1 MENIIFAVLV
11 LGAIA
16 IVFGLILSVAAKVFE
31 VKVDERLPKIQECLA
46 GANCGGCGYPGC
58 AGCAEAILAG
68 KAPVTACAPAGAEG
82 AAKIAA
88 IMGMEAPSGEKMV
101 AHVICNGGD
110 AAVKNFEY
118 VGIADCVGALKVAG
132 GPTACSFGCL
142 GFGSCVAACQF
153 DALHINDKGVA
164 EVDKA
169 LARLGAPSD
178 SDCEIKFCLN
188 QGEDDAWEE
197 RIEGIIRSEGL
208 YEANKMLRSLDT
220 GDMDW
225 GKLTAAVELTDVK
238 SAANIAAV
246 AEHLGEFAF
255 IPDAKSE
262 SDVGHFLVDNV
273 EEYEMNIEMEEYFDF
288 SGFGEYFAEEHDGQ
302 FVSGGFVYFDSDRTL
317 DEFLEELESEDEG
330 MDMGGM

>member
-153 DALHINDKGVA
+153 DAIHINLTTGLPEVDEDKCTSCGACVKACPKNIIELRKKGPKSRRIFVSCVNKDKGGVAKKACANACIGCGKCAKECPFEAITVENNVAYIDYTKCRLCRKCVAVCPTGAIHELNFPPRKEAAPAVDADKVKPEVAPKPAAPKA
-164 EVDKA
+164 EVLKTET
-169 LARLGAPSD
+169 PKV
-178 SDCEIKFCLN
+178 ETKEETN
-188 QGEDDAWEE
+188 Q
-197 RIEGIIRSEGL
+197 
-208 YEANKMLRSLDT
+208 K
-220 GDMDW
+220 
-225 GKLTAAVELTDVK
+225 
-238 SAANIAAV
+238 
-246 AEHLGEFAF
+246 
-255 IPDAKSE
+255 
-262 SDVGHFLVDNV
+262 
-273 EEYEMNIEMEEYFDF
+273 
-288 SGFGEYFAEEHDGQ
+288 
-302 FVSGGFVYFDSDRTL
+302 
-317 DEFLEELESEDEG
+317 
-330 MDMGGM
+330 

>member
-31 VKVDERLPKIQECLA
+31 VKVDERLPKIQERLA

-164 EVDKA
+164 EVDKEKCTNCGA
-169 LARLGAPSD
+169 CARLCPMGAIDPEDVYSVPGT
-178 SDCEIKFCLN
+178 CIKC
-188 QGEDDAWEE
+188 QACV
-197 RIEGIIRSEGL
+197 R
-208 YEANKMLRSLDT
+208 KCT
-220 GDMDW
+220 
-225 GKLTAAVELTDVK
+225 K
-238 SAANIAAV
+238 
-246 AEHLGEFAF
+246 H
-255 IPDAKSE
+255 AK
-262 SDVGHFLVDNV
+262 
-273 EEYEMNIEMEEYFDF
+273 YFDDP
-288 SGFGEYFAEEHDGQ
+288 A
-302 FVSGGFVYFDSDRTL
+302 
-317 DEFLEELESEDEG
+317 FLSHVAMLEQTFTEPKKNEVFL
-330 MDMGGM
+330 